1 MTKKSILILTDWY
14 EPGYK
19 AGGPIQS
26 CRNFVAGMN
35 GLYSISVITS
45 DRDLGETGPYPDI
58 ESNQWIN
65 RPPGIPVLYS
75 ANGSL
80 KAGSLANLIESQ
92 DPDFIYLNSMYSYRF
107 SVLPLF
113 LLYRKKIRAQIIL
126 APRGMLQE
134 GALKFKT
141 AKKKL
146 FIFLLN
152 GLRIPKQIYF
162 HATDPQEKQDILRQ
176 FPKAGRVEVIPNF
189 SGEIPSGSVP
199 LKKTPGHICC
209 VYISRIIPK
218 KNILFFLKLL
228 NMVPE
233 SIQLEFTIY
242 GEVED
247 ERYWR
252 QALAV
257 MHFLPKN
264 TTVLYR
270 GPIPHE
276 KVMPSLADHHVFV
289 LPSKAENFGHAIF
302 EAFAAGRPCL
312 ISDKTPWRGLKQEKI
327 GWDLSLENM
336 GDWISAIREAS
347 DFDQHSFN
355 TWSECCR
362 QFAKAHQERSDLKKA
377 YSNLFS

>member
-1 MTKKSILILTDWY
+1 MPPKSILILTDWY

-26 CRNFVAGMN
+26 CRNFVAGMH
-35 GLYSISVITS
+35 GLYSISVLTS

-58 ESNQWIN
+58 ETNQWIT
-65 RPPGIPVLYS
+65 RPPGIPVYYT
-75 ANGSL
+75 AKESL
-80 KAGSLANLIESQ
+80 KASLLANLIESQ
-92 DPDFIYLNSMYSYRF
+92 SPDFIYLNSMYSYRF
-107 SVLPLF
+107 SILPLI
-113 LLYRKKIRAQIIL
+113 LLYRNKIKSRIIL

-134 GALKFKT
+134 CALKFKP

-146 FIFLLN
+146 FISLLN
-152 GLRIPKQIYF
+152 GLRIPSRIYF
-162 HATDPQEKQDILRQ
+162 HATDPQEKRDILAQ
-176 FPKAGRVEVIPNF
+176 FPKAGRVDVIPNF
-189 SGEIPSGSVP
+189 SGELPSTSTP
-199 LKKTPGHICC
+199 LKKTQGHLCC

-233 SIQLEFTIY
+233 NIQLEFTIY

-247 ERYWR
+247 DKYWR

-276 KVMPSLADHHVFV
+276 KVIPSLAEHHVFV

-302 EAFAAGRPCL
+302 EAFSAGRPCL
-312 ISDKTPWRGLKQEKI
+312 ISDKTPWRGLKKDKI
-327 GWDLSLENM
+327 GWDLSLEDM

-347 DFDQHSFN
+347 DFDQQTFN

-362 QFAKAHQERSDLKKA
+362 QFAKLHQERSDLKNA
-377 YSNLFS
+377 YTKLFS